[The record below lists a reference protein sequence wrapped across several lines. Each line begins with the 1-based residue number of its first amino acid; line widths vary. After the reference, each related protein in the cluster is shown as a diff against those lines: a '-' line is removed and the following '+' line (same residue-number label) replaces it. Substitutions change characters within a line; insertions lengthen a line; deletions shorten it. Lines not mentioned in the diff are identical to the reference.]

1 MVVLQSSY
9 TRRFSPFT
17 IYMIPYFLTNSRQFR
32 DCKLHKSIIM
42 EASVINEE
50 IPEANEEFYDIRWT
64 KMNEIKSSLNLPQA
78 KQTRVMLVEP
88 KERPEVENTDGKL
101 TYLRLQ

>member
-17 IYMIPYFLTNSRQFR
+17 IYMIPYFLANSREFR
-32 DCKLHKSIIM
+32 DRKLHKSIIM

-50 IPEANEEFYDIRWT
+50 IPEANDEFYDVRWT
-64 KMNEIKSSLNLPQA
+64 KKRDQVFIKLAPNKTNESDVS
-78 KQTRVMLVEP
+78 
-88 KERPEVENTDGKL
+88 
-101 TYLRLQ
+101 